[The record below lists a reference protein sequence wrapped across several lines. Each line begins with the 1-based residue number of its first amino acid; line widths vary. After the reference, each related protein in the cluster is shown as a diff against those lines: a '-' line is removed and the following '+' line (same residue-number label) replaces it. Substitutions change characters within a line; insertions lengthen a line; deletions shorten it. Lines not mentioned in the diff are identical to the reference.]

1 MATTVNLITVKVFGE
16 HADYPLANISEATFG
31 AWARETKVLLRGHA
45 ELARTRQV
53 LEDAIAPEAKE
64 ALWAMLPNLENI
76 EKSYPNAT
84 WSTATT
90 EARITARTAW
100 QMAWL
105 DRVTT
110 ACAPDAIVR
119 VLERLATI
127 TFGDSGKKTGWY
139 SHDDVVQ
146 YMARIKRLENQLG
159 EAFTTA
165 VSDKQKLT
173 VVEKALPESLR
184 TIMKQSAPPP
194 VDGVPH
200 HETWQTALVRLGKA
214 IKAVDE
220 TRIIAKALRV
230 KRPSGD
236 GKQDGRDG
244 RETITDIRK
253 KARKTSRERK
263 EQRQRNHET
272 RRNTTINANS
282 RSGGK
287 GNGGNG
293 NGGNGGGGTVRFE
306 GQCHTC
312 KKFGH
317 KSEDCWYKDS
327 NSLPPRPWRRQAWK
341 RRRPRFRQ
349 RKERSRRRPWR
360 QRQGD
365 EHATLWAEQL
375 GEGTQ
380 RRRGDRQPHA
390 NCLMVPA
397 S

>member
-146 YMARIKRLENQLG
+146 YMARVKRLENQLG

-184 TIMKQSAPPP
+184 TIMKQSTPPP
-194 VDGVPH
+194 VNGVPH

-236 GKQDGRDG
+236 GKQDGRDV

-263 EQRQRNHET
+263 EQRHRNHET
-272 RRNTTINANS
+272 RRNTIINANS
-282 RSGGK
+282 RSGSK
-287 GNGGNG
+287 GNGGNR

-306 GQCHTC
+306 GQCNTC

-327 NSLPPRPWRRQAWK
+327 NSQIGNGGGRGGGKPGKGGGRGFGKGKNGRGGGRGGNGKATNT
-341 RRRPRFRQ
+341 Q
-349 RKERSRRRPWR
+349 RSGQNNSEKERSGVVETGNP
-360 QRQGD
+360 
-365 EHATLWAEQL
+365 
-375 GEGTQ
+375 TQ
-380 RRRGDRQPHA
+380 TA
-390 NCLMVPA
+390 
-397 S
+397 